1 MKLYKYIL
9 FGLLIPIGKFLY
21 DLLLGVPISEIKIFI
36 DGYFVYLISLPVLFI
51 LLIIIKK
58 NKNLYKKRLK
68 ESFGVI
74 IFLVISWYIIG
85 LTMSTIFIS

>member
-9 FGLLIPIGKFLY
+9 LGLLIPIGKFLN

-58 NKNLYKKRLK
+58 NKNLYKKK
-68 ESFGVI
+68 
-74 IFLVISWYIIG
+74 
-85 LTMSTIFIS
+85 T